1 MLTIQNFC
9 EYIPFTNYHKGN
21 QAKSCLIKGWNHI
34 NCKEAR
40 ENIADCPAD
49 TWIQRRLRVRD
60 ENDNYIY
67 SGLIVVDVD
76 DPSWADKVLA
86 RIKLEGIK
94 CQARKTKHG
103 YHFIF
108 RIVPSRL
115 NAATN
120 DYLDALEIT
129 ELSEATHMKTAFV
142 SDPVVDFKFTE
153 IVRHIVDVKG
163 GYVGRVSDRFDRVI
177 DRDISYDNQY
187 SGEELSA
194 RNSAEELPDW
204 YPAFDDIPEWLIPL
218 KDFTG
223 SKIPESI
230 MFYHE
235 IEEMISMS
243 DTYIFDQKNVNIP
256 QFLRCIN
263 NVFDYKLVE
272 NSSHERDLYVYE
284 DGYYQLISDDVF
296 IGIIDSILSYQ
307 DIGEIKNCS
316 EITRSIFA
324 QFKRHTNLKYI
335 CSDSEFDADESIVNF
350 KNGILNLE
358 TGELLPHSPKYLSS
372 IQIPCNWDI
381 NKNSPEPTVFMN
393 YLKRLTAGLQDQE
406 QIISMILQYCGCCLT
421 NVPVCRTKGALIFQ
435 GKSNAGKSQIFNMMF
450 DLIGRQFSIPI
461 DLQNLSSN
469 RFATAAL
476 YRKRLTG
483 HADLQ
488 HSSIIR
494 SADIFRQIT
503 TGDIIYGEAK
513 YRDCFSFVYKGGLIY
528 CCNSTPNFGDQDE
541 ALYNRLYIVPCENE
555 IPSNERDP
563 DLLNKFRKEYPQI
576 IKLMLR
582 EFLKL
587 KKNNWHLYV
596 GGTVAK
602 SRKDYENNSDNV
614 KDFCELTVSE
624 NPCNGYQTVQFWY
637 DAYVSY
643 CKLYDSKSQ
652 ILKKQAFMKR
662 FETLTGAQRNR
673 VKDFRGYNVNP
684 SHEAFKLR
692 DKLIN

>member
-1 MLTIQNFC
+1 MLTIQKFN
-9 EYIPFTNYHKGN
+9 EYIPFTNYLKGN

-34 NCKEAR
+34 DCKEAR
-40 ENIADCPAD
+40 ETIADCPSD

-60 ENDNYIY
+60 ENDNYVY
-67 SGLIVVDVD
+67 SGLIIVDVD
-76 DPSWADKVLA
+76 DPTWADKVLE
-86 RIKLEGIK
+86 RVMKEDIK

-120 DYLDALEIT
+120 DYLNALELS

-163 GYVGRVSDRFDRVI
+163 GYVGRVSERFDRVI

-243 DTYIFDQKNVNIP
+243 DTYIFDQKNINIP
-256 QFLRCIN
+256 HFLRCIN
-263 NVFDYKLVE
+263 NVFDYRLVE
-272 NSSHERDLYVYE
+272 NSNQERDLFIYSN
-284 DGYYQLISDDVF
+284 GYYQLVADDIF
-296 IGIIDSILSYQ
+296 IGIIDSILSFQ
-307 DIGEIKNCS
+307 EIGETKNCS
-316 EITRSIFA
+316 DITRSIFS

-335 CSDSEFDADESIVNF
+335 CSDSEFDTDESIVNF

-372 IQIPCNWDI
+372 IQIPCNWDT
-381 NKNSPEPTVFMN
+381 NKDSPEPTVFIN

-488 HSSIIR
+488 HSAIIR

-513 YRDCFSFVYKGGLIY
+513 YRDSFSFIYKGGLIY

-555 IPSNERDP
+555 IPTSERDP

-602 SRKDYENNSDNV
+602 SRKEYEDKSDNV
-614 KDFCELTVSE
+614 KDFCELSITQQSKA
-624 NPCNGYQTVQFWY
+624 GYQTVQFWY

-643 CKLYDSKSQ
+643 CKLYDSKGT
-652 ILKKQAFMKR
+652 ILKKYAFMKR
-662 FETLTGAQRNR
+662 FEEITGCQRNR
-673 VKDFRGYNVNP
+673 VNYHRCYEIYPTV
-684 SHEAFKLR
+684 EAFKLR
-692 DKLIN
+692 DKLVN